1 MRDPLLRT
9 AGRVRVAPEDQPA
22 IPGGSKAGYAYQP
35 HTHGKD
41 LVGWRIKAT
50 FPTGPKNELRW
61 HDGFV
66 VLYGEIQDDEGGAG
80 TVHQYS
86 LFFPI
91 DAAGCEC
98 TTPFNGKDLCFRKPH
113 LSDPQ
118 ASEREMTRARAALG
132 EAAE

>member
-1 MRDPLLRT
+1 M
-9 AGRVRVAPEDQPA
+9 
-22 IPGGSKAGYAYQP
+22 
-35 HTHGKD
+35 
-41 LVGWRIKAT
+41 GWRIKAT

-66 VLYGEIQDDEGGAG
+66 VLYGEIQDDEGGPG

-113 LSDPQ
+113 LSADPK
-118 ASEREMTRARAALG
+118 ASERKMMIKMTRARAALSDS
-132 EAAE
+132 AE

>member
-1 MRDPLLRT
+1 MCDPALLRT
-9 AGRVRVAPEDQPA
+9 AGRLRVAPEDQPA

-35 HTHGKD
+35 HTHGKN

-66 VLYGEIQDDEGGAG
+66 VEYGEIQDDEGGAG

-91 DAAGCEC
+91 DAADEVV
-98 TTPFNGKDLCFRKPH
+98 TTPVPTVRTFAFASRTYRIHK
-113 LSDPQ
+113 Q
-118 ASEREMTRARAALG
+118 AGAR
-132 EAAE
+132 